1 MLLPQESDSALAA
14 CGAQAAASGQ
24 PWHSN
29 PYLRQDHTPRATG
42 ESVCEWARKH
52 DAWQRG
58 FEGDDGGCAF
68 AQLSAASSR

>member
-1 MLLPQESDSALAA
+1 MTPSLETDSDLAE
-14 CGAQAAASGQ
+14 CGAQAAAAGQ

-29 PYLRQDHTPRATG
+29 PYLRQDHAPRVTG

-58 FEGDDGGCAF
+58 FEGYGGGAF
-68 AQLSAASSR
+68 SQLNAASSR